1 MVIAYRDALP
11 YETRNDDHKMCP
23 AAPPIVTVPAAMT
36 EVKAAKTLN
45 ARRSATKQKQVV
57 FKLKARCHAA
67 QRCGG
72 RRPPPQQPAGPRWA
86 APATSKA
93 RVRLGRRERFE
104 NPTLYT
110 NAGLRQRLRAQRR
123 GPGLR
128 AELRAAARAARSS
141 AGVAR
146 EEPADERAVVAET
159 HGDRE
164 RIQALLADRDEARAA
179 GHPRVAAATDTI
191 RSHRTKTLY

>member
-1 MVIAYRDALP
+1 MS
-11 YETRNDDHKMCP
+11 
-23 AAPPIVTVPAAMT
+23 

-45 ARRSATKQKQVV
+45 ARRSATKQKQVG

-67 QRCGG
+67 QRCGL
-72 RRPPPQQPAGPRWA
+72 RRPPPRQRAGPRWA
-86 APATSKA
+86 TPATSTA
-93 RVRLGRRERFE
+93 RARLGRRTRFE

-110 NAGLRQRLRAQRR
+110 NAGHRERLRAQRR

-128 AELRAAARAARSS
+128 AELRAAARAARRSFEP
-141 AGVAR
+141 GQ
-146 EEPADERAVVAET
+146 EPADERAEFPQT
-159 HGDRE
+159 HGHRE

-191 RSHRTKTLY
+191 RSHCAETFY

>member
-1 MVIAYRDALP
+1 
-11 YETRNDDHKMCP
+11 
-23 AAPPIVTVPAAMT
+23 MT

-67 QRCGG
+67 QRCGH
-72 RRPPPQQPAGPRWA
+72 RHLPPPRRAGPRWA

-93 RVRLGRRERFE
+93 RARLGRRERFE

-123 GPGLR
+123 GP
-128 AELRAAARAARSS
+128 
-141 AGVAR
+141 
-146 EEPADERAVVAET
+146 
-159 HGDRE
+159 
-164 RIQALLADRDEARAA
+164 
-179 GHPRVAAATDTI
+179 
-191 RSHRTKTLY
+191 